1 MAKVFSFT
9 SVLRKNMM
17 EKDKP
22 DLYYALA
29 KSSGEIDIDEMAER
43 IQRSST
49 VNWAD
54 VVCVLRALHTEMID
68 SFKKG
73 EIVRLGNIGSFYVT
87 LRSNGVLVQ
96 KDVKEGLI
104 KGARVRFRPGKEIKD
119 ALKTLDFSK
128 YKPESSG
135 PDGIRQPSIR
145 YLQIPPN
152 HEKDRFNRDPLLCN
166 AGGPDTDG
174 L

>member
-9 SVLRKNMM
+9 SVLRKNMLD
-17 EKDKP
+17 KTKP

-54 VVCVLRALHTEMID
+54 VVCVLRALQTEMIE

-73 EIVRLGNIGSFYVT
+73 EIVRLGDIGSFYVT
-87 LRSNGVLVQ
+87 LRSTGALVL

-104 KGARVRFRPGKEIKD
+104 VGARVRFRPGKEIKK
-119 ALKTLDFSK
+119 ALKALEYSK
-128 YKPESSG
+128 YRPETSGDSTTDPDNPNPDEKPNPNPGDGGGEA
-135 PDGIRQPSIR
+135 PDPIG
-145 YLQIPPN
+145 
-152 HEKDRFNRDPLLCN
+152 
-166 AGGPDTDG
+166 
-174 L
+174 